1 MEAFL
6 GPLNTG
12 GEGGSERERHKAG
25 KKSRRKGKICEVSGH
40 PNLRRITGLK
50 IRNNLKGN

>member
-12 GEGGSERERHKAG
+12 GEGGARERG
-25 KKSRRKGKICEVSGH
+25 IRQGRRVEERARYARCQDI
-40 PNLRRITGLK
+40 LI
-50 IRNNLKGN
+50 